1 MLRKEAKNAPD
12 NTAVFID
19 LGNTITYGEWEAF
32 SNKVARKLVKKG
44 VKQDDR
50 IGLLYT
56 NNDVIY
62 FLISYMAIHKAG
74 AVAVPLNPRFKPLE
88 LSYQLEHAEIKH
100 LFCVASSSLK

>member
-74 AVAVPLNPRFKPLE
+74 AVAVPLNPRFKPR
-88 LSYQLEHAEIKH
+88 SYFKDEEATQNKCLISA
-100 LFCVASSSLK
+100 CSN